1 MVQFSNPRA
10 VKASRPAIKM
20 RWRVSRFLRSRSG
33 SGKVTI
39 VIYDYSHVLGSVNGN
54 SSARREFEREKRG
67 ELPRLAILRVSC
79 RLIPTHDGVRPSP
92 IVTGRPPTLVVVEDD
107 DHVRRAL
114 VRLLC
119 SRGYGVRAF
128 DSAEAWLA
136 GICPADGAIID
147 INLPGLSGLELD
159 ERLRREGRAIP
170 TVFITAH
177 DEPGPATTRVIL
189 QKPLDAQAL
198 LDAIEHAL
206 PAGDGGRV
214 AGDPS

>member
-1 MVQFSNPRA
+1 M
-10 VKASRPAIKM
+10 
-20 RWRVSRFLRSRSG
+20 
-33 SGKVTI
+33 
-39 VIYDYSHVLGSVNGN
+39 
-54 SSARREFEREKRG
+54 
-67 ELPRLAILRVSC
+67 
-79 RLIPTHDGVRPSP
+79 
-92 IVTGRPPTLVVVEDD
+92 TGRPPTLVVVEDD

>member
-1 MVQFSNPRA
+1 M
-10 VKASRPAIKM
+10 
-20 RWRVSRFLRSRSG
+20 
-33 SGKVTI
+33 T
-39 VIYDYSHVLGSVNGN
+39 D
-54 SSARREFEREKRG
+54 RR
-67 ELPRLAILRVSC
+67 
-79 RLIPTHDGVRPSP
+79 
-92 IVTGRPPTLVVVEDD
+92 PTLVVVEDD
-107 DHVRRAL
+107 DHVRRAIT
-114 VRLLC
+114 RLLC

-136 GICPADGAIID
+136 GICPADGAILD

-177 DEPGPATTRVIL
+177 DEPGPATSRVIL

-206 PAGDGGRV
+206 PATDGGRV